1 MDENDENRN
10 TLSASLK
17 YYSKIAI
24 FSFFTT
30 IAYRFI
36 RPFYHAYKIRSWLK
50 TESEY
55 VYDYSRNLEWYGDFK
70 FEVKLGGPDGPDL
83 EIENVFLNAPVQI
96 RAVKQFEPD
105 VLLYLT
111 EEPEEDVVL
120 GGPGQSRRQ
129 FVMMMETVL
138 TTLPG
143 HFVYRNKD
151 GEAVPFERSEEVA
164 IEYRLYPD
172 GLSQHELMN
181 GIISMVNGMRYISR
195 REEALKEEIAGSR

>member
-1 MDENDENRN
+1 MAENDENTNN
-10 TLSASLK
+10 TTSPIKTYAKAALLG
-17 YYSKIAI
+17 
-24 FSFFTT
+24 FFATV
-30 IAYRFI
+30 AYRFI
-36 RPFYHAYKIRSWLK
+36 RPFYHFYKIRNWLNS
-50 TESEY
+50 ESEY
-55 VYDYSRNLEWYGDFK
+55 VHDYTRDLKWYGDFE
-70 FEVKLGGPDGPDL
+70 FQVQLGGPEGPEL

-96 RAVKQFEPD
+96 RAVKEFEPD

-111 EEPEEDVVL
+111 EEPDDETIV

-151 GEAVPFERSEEVA
+151 GEVVPFEQSKEVA
-164 IEYRLYPD
+164 IEYRLDPD

-195 REEALKEEIAGSR
+195 REDALKEELTESR